1 MVDTAPPPGRNL
13 SGENLRIGIVVARF
27 NTAITDKL
35 LAGAT
40 QTLRGYGVAVADI
53 TVVRVPGAFEIPLA
67 AKVLARTER
76 YDGLVALGA
85 VIRGDTPHFDY
96 VAGACAR
103 GIAQVGLEYAIPI
116 AFGVLTV
123 DTVEQ
128 AVERSGAGTGN
139 KGVDAATAVLEM
151 IAVLR
156 DLDA

>member
-1 MVDTAPPPGRNL
+1 MVDTALPGHNL

-27 NTAITDKL
+27 NSAITDDL

-40 QTLRGYGVAVADI
+40 ETLRRYGVAATDV

-67 AKVLARTER
+67 AKALARTER

-96 VAGACAR
+96 VAGECAR
-103 GIAQVGLEYAIPI
+103 GISRVGLEYTIPI

-123 DTVEQ
+123 NTLEQ
-128 AVERSGAGTGN
+128 AVERSGTKAGN
-139 KGVDAATAVLEM
+139 KGVDAAMAVLEM
-151 IAVLR
+151 IHVLR
-156 DLDA
+156 ELDG